1 MTGLRRL
8 PALAAVAAV
17 AALAA
22 LPSLALAQG
31 TQGYYA
37 DHMMWG
43 GGWHGGFLMP
53 LMMVFWLALLV
64 GAVVLILRWLGASG
78 RIEPRPGKAGTGAL
92 DILRARFAR
101 GEIDK
106 AEFEERR
113 ALLES

>member
-1 MTGLRRL
+1 MTVLRRL
-8 PALAAVAAV
+8 PALAAIAT
-17 AALAA
+17 LAA
-22 LPSLALAQG
+22 LPTLALAQG
-31 TQGYYA
+31 VPGHYG

-43 GGWHGGFLMP
+43 GGWHGWFLGP

-78 RIEPRPGKAGTGAL
+78 RIKPRPGTAGSGAL
-92 DILRARFAR
+92 DILRARFAK

>member
-8 PALAAVAAV
+8 PVLAAVI
-17 AALAA
+17 ALAA

-31 TQGYYA
+31 APGYYA

-43 GGWHGGFLMP
+43 GGWHGWFLMP
-53 LMMVFWLALLV
+53 LMMVFWFALMV
-64 GAVVLILRWLGASG
+64 GAVILIVRWLGASG
-78 RIEPRPGKAGTGAL
+78 RNEPRRNKPGADAL
-92 DILRARFAR
+92 NLLRARFAK

>member
-1 MTGLRRL
+1 MTRL
-8 PALAAVAAV
+8 PALAAIAAV
-17 AALAA
+17 AA

-31 TQGYYA
+31 APGYYA

-43 GGWHGGFLMP
+43 GGWFLMP
-53 LMMVFWLALLV
+53 LMMVFWFALLV
-64 GAVVLILRWLGASG
+64 GAVILIVRWLGASG
-78 RIEPRPGKAGTGAL
+78 RNEPRLGKAGSDAH
-92 DILRARFAR
+92 DILRARFAK

>member
-8 PALAAVAAV
+8 PVLAAV

-22 LPSLALAQG
+22 LPSLALAQAAP
-31 TQGYYA
+31 GYYG

-43 GGWHGGFLMP
+43 GGHGWFLMP
-53 LMMVFWLALLV
+53 LMMVFWFALLV
-64 GAVVLILRWLGASG
+64 GAVVLIVRWLGASG
-78 RIEPRPGKAGTGAL
+78 RVEPRRPKAGSDAL
-92 DILRARFAR
+92 DILRARFAK

>member
-1 MTGLRRL
+1 MTGLCRL
-8 PALAAVAAV
+8 PAVAAV

-31 TQGYYA
+31 APGYYG

-53 LMMVFWLALLV
+53 LMMVFWFALLV
-64 GAVVLILRWLGASG
+64 GAVALIVRWLGASG
-78 RIEPRPGKAGTGAL
+78 RTEPRRSKAGADAL
-92 DILRARFAR
+92 DILRARFAK

-113 ALLES
+113 VLLES